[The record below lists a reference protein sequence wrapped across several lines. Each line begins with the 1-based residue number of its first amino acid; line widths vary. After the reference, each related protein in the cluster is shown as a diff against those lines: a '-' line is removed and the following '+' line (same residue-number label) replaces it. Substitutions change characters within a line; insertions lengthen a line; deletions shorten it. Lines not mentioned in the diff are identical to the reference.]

1 MRVVIATNEPVLAR
15 GFEAILTS
23 GGVEIADICTDV
35 AHVFQGVLQRQP
47 NVVILDM
54 GLGPMQSMLLELR
67 KLAPSCHFVI
77 WPRQISDRQAKELV
91 RYGARAVLPSEV
103 TPEVLVGTL
112 RMLDAFPEVDPTPAA
127 LVKQVCNPLER
138 RILSLVGCGM
148 RNEEIAAAVRTD
160 RQTVD
165 QEVRNLSQRFGVLD
179 RYELALY
186 GLSIANEPIP
196 NNGGES
202 LWKNETVSEWY

>member
-1 MRVVIATNEPVLAR
+1 
-15 GFEAILTS
+15 
-23 GGVEIADICTDV
+23 
-35 AHVFQGVLQRQP
+35 
-47 NVVILDM
+47 
-54 GLGPMQSMLLELR
+54 
-67 KLAPSCHFVI
+67 VI
-77 WPRQISDRQAKELV
+77 WPRQISEIQAKELV
-91 RYGARAVLPSEV
+91 RHGARAVLPSEV

-112 RMLDAFPEVDPTPAA
+112 RMLDAFPAEDSTPAA

-148 RNEEIAAAVRTD
+148 KNEEIAAAVRTD

-186 GLSIANEPIP
+186 GLSIANEPNP
-196 NNGGES
+196 SNGES
-202 LWKNETVSEWY
+202 LWKKETVSEWY